1 MTSNRLLIAA
11 LVTLVSSP
19 ALAET
24 ITGQASV
31 VDGDSLKSMGSAF
44 ACRVSTHPSLPNS
57 VAVTTACNI
66 DVELN
71 QPTNLTTISQAGRGK
86 LMAAHD

>member
-1 MTSNRLLIAA
+1 MAA
-11 LVTLVSSP
+11 FVALVSSP

-44 ACRVSTHPSLPNS
+44 ACRVSTRPNLPNS
-57 VAVTTACNI
+57 AVATTARNV